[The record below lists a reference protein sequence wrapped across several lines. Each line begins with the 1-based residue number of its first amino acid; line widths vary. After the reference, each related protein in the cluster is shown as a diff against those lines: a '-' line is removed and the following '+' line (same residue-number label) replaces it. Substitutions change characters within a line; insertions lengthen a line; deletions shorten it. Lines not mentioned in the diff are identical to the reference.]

1 VWLKKDLRSSAE
13 KLPANVA
20 LLPLWYRNAGDAEVL
35 RQRPWISS
43 KAVL

>member
-1 VWLKKDLRSSAE
+1 
-13 KLPANVA
+13 LPANVT
-20 LLPLWYRNAGDAEVL
+20 LLPLWYRNVGDADVL